1 MTSPQ
6 HVRESSFGIDSTATD
21 VLAGIDLTGKLA
33 VVTGG
38 ASGLGLATTRALAA
52 AGARVVAVRSPAAA
66 REALAGVAGV
76 EVEELDLADLDSVS
90 AFAGRFRAS

>member
-6 HVRESSFGIDSTATD
+6 HVRESSFDIDSTATD
-21 VLAGIDLTGKLA
+21 VLAGVDLDGKLA

-52 AGARVVAVRSPAAA
+52 AGARVLVAVRNRQAALD
-66 REALAGVAGV
+66 ALAGIGGV
-76 EVEELDLADLDSVS
+76 EVQELDLAHLDSVS
-90 AFAGRFRAS
+90 TFADRFRA